1 MHVGRGI
8 LRGKHNDVLCSTA
21 LAAATLTTG
30 PACATLVFTSAAI
43 TTGASPHATLATL
56 AAHTPSTT
64 EEEMQSAPRQ
74 LALIHGCQM
83 RVGATMWHHA
93 LGVAVAVLLAAST
106 LGKHST
112 RRMPAVEQW
121 RARRCKFSRG
131 FIA

>member
-1 MHVGRGI
+1 MV
-8 LRGKHNDVLCSTA
+8 VLA
-21 LAAATLTTG
+21 LLCTLHETQSV
-30 PACATLVFTSAAI
+30 LVVRVRARKYW
-43 TTGASPHATLATL
+43 PNQ
-56 AAHTPSTT
+56 
-64 EEEMQSAPRQ
+64 MQSAPRQ